1 MELEERLVKLEAE
14 NAVQSA
20 VIRALV
26 EMLPPM
32 NSVLDA
38 PLLRAVQSINHRAA
52 EEPDPMKQ
60 ALQDA
65 LSGLNPMQIPR
76 RRA

>member
-1 MELEERLVKLEAE
+1 MELEKRLVKLEAE
-14 NAVQSA
+14 NAVQTA

-32 NSVLDA
+32 NAALDV
-38 PLLRAVQSINHRAA
+38 PLTRAVQTINNRAA
-52 EEPDPMKQ
+52 DEPEPMKQ

-65 LSGLNPMQIPR
+65 LAGLNPMQIPR
-76 RRA
+76 RRG

>member
-26 EMLPPM
+26 EMLPPV
-32 NSVLDA
+32 NSLLDA
-38 PLLRAVQSINHRAA
+38 PLLRAVQLINNRAA
-52 EEPDPMKQ
+52 GEPEQMQQ

-65 LSGLNPMQIPR
+65 LAGLNPMNIPR

>member
-32 NSVLDA
+32 NAVLDV
-38 PLLRAVQSINHRAA
+38 PLVRAVQLINNRAA
-52 EEPDPMKQ
+52 GEPEPMQ
-60 ALQDA
+60 RALQDA
-65 LSGLNPMQIPR
+65 LAGLNPMNIPR

>member
-26 EMLPPM
+26 EMLPPPHP
-32 NSVLDA
+32 LQDA
-38 PLLRAVQSINHRAA
+38 PLVSAVRSINLRAA
-52 EEPDPMKQ
+52 EEQAPLKQ
-60 ALQDA
+60 ELQDA
-65 LSGLNPMQIPR
+65 LARLNPMQIPR
-76 RRA
+76 RRS

>member
-32 NSVLDA
+32 NAALDV
-38 PLLRAVQSINHRAA
+38 PLVRAVQLINNRAGG
-52 EEPDPMKQ
+52 EPEPMSQ

-65 LSGLNPMQIPR
+65 LAGLNPMQIPR

>member
-32 NSVLDA
+32 NAALDV
-38 PLLRAVQSINHRAA
+38 PLVRAVQLINNRASA
-52 EEPDPMKQ
+52 EPEPMSQ

-65 LSGLNPMQIPR
+65 LAGLNPMQIPR

>member
-14 NAVQSA
+14 NAVQTA

-32 NSVLDA
+32 NAALDV
-38 PLLRAVQSINHRAA
+38 PLTRAVQTINNRAA
-52 EEPDPMKQ
+52 DEPEPMKQ

-65 LSGLNPMQIPR
+65 LAGLNPMQIPR
-76 RRA
+76 RRG

>member
-14 NAVQSA
+14 NAVQTA

-26 EMLPPM
+26 EMLPPPHPI
-32 NSVLDA
+32 LDT
-38 PLLRAVQSINHRAA
+38 PLLAAVRSVNLRAA
-52 EEPDPMKQ
+52 EESDPMKQ

-65 LSGLNPMQIPR
+65 LAALNPMNIPR

>member
-1 MELEERLVKLEAE
+1 MELEQRFLKLEAE

-26 EMLPPM
+26 EMLPPV
-32 NSVLDA
+32 NSVMDA
-38 PLLRAVQSINHRAA
+38 PLLTAVRSINLRAS
-52 EEPDPMKQ
+52 EEPEPLKQ

-65 LSGLNPMQIPR
+65 LAGLDPMKIQR
-76 RRA
+76 RRT

>member
-14 NAVQSA
+14 NVVQSA

-32 NSVLDA
+32 NSTLDV
-38 PLLRAVQSINHRAA
+38 PLVRAVQQVNNRAQGE
-52 EEPDPMKQ
+52 EEPLRQ

-65 LSGLNPMQIPR
+65 LAGLNPMQIPR
-76 RRA
+76 RRG

>member
-32 NSVLDA
+32 NAVLDV
-38 PLLRAVQSINHRAA
+38 PLVRAVQLINNRAA
-52 EEPDPMKQ
+52 GEPEQMQQ

-65 LSGLNPMQIPR
+65 LAGLNPMNIPR

>member
-1 MELEERLVKLEAE
+1 MELEERLLKLEAE

-26 EMLPPM
+26 EMLPPI
-32 NSVLDA
+32 NAVLDT
-38 PLLRAVQSINHRAA
+38 PLLRAVQTVNHRAA
-52 EEPDPMKQ
+52 AEPEPMKQ

-65 LSGLNPMQIPR
+65 LAALNPMNIPR

>member
-26 EMLPPM
+26 EMLPPPHAI
-32 NSVLDA
+32 LDT
-38 PLLRAVQSINHRAA
+38 PLLASVRSINLRAA
-52 EEPDPMKQ
+52 EEPEPMKQ

-65 LSGLNPMQIPR
+65 LAGLNPMNIPR

>member
-32 NSVLDA
+32 NAALDV
-38 PLLRAVQSINHRAA
+38 PLTRAVQTINNRAA
-52 EEPDPMKQ
+52 DELEPMKQ

-65 LSGLNPMQIPR
+65 LAGLNPMQIPR
-76 RRA
+76 RRG

>member
-26 EMLPPM
+26 EMLPPPHPI
-32 NSVLDA
+32 LDT
-38 PLLRAVQSINHRAA
+38 PLLSAVRSINLRAA
-52 EEPDPMKQ
+52 EEPEPMKQ

-65 LSGLNPMQIPR
+65 LFVLNPMQIPR